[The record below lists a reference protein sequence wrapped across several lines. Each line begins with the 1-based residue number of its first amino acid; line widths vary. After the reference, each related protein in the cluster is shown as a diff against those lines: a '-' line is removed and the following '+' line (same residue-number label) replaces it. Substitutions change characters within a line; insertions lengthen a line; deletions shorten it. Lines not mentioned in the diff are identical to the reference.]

1 MRIAI
6 IDLGTNSVRF
16 DVHTLGEKGGPR
28 LLHREK
34 LMIRLGQGVFV
45 KGRMDPSAMTRGLQ
59 AFEHFRKL
67 GQEFRVQKI
76 VAFGTSALREAQD
89 SHHFVELVREK
100 TGIDVKVISGAE
112 EAKLIAVGVLANE
125 KPPRGPFALVD
136 IGGGSTEVSLCQG
149 KKVLKAHSFPLGTAR
164 LQQVFLK
171 KNPPKAAAIAQL
183 RGYIQ
188 NIVGQ
193 KMASE
198 NWTSAQTIL
207 GSSGTVR
214 AVAKILGSKERA
226 FSVRD
231 LGELVRELSTMN
243 TSQLL
248 DVPGMEAKR
257 VDMIVAGSVLLEEI
271 SRALGAKRIV
281 PSEFSLRDGIVEEE
295 ERLAKTHKLSLI
307 EFHLDDLVARAKRF
321 GGDEA
326 HLHHMAEVAGQ
337 LFDRLRG
344 LHGLAPEWKI
354 YLLATVILRNCGE
367 LIGFAGKEKH
377 AYYIV
382 KQSDFPSMQNW
393 EHEFIARLCLHS
405 SGAKLSPK
413 DMSPLGRDKRRRD
426 AFRKIL
432 ALVRVIDSLDIGPQT
447 TIRLKRVAVDSQAVT
462 IAFGGESTAGI
473 EQLLT
478 DRKKK
483 LFEQTFGRKLVLQR
497 QASLLPLRRRS

>member
-1 MRIAI
+1 MKVAI

-16 DVHTLGEKGGPR
+16 DVHTLGEKSGPK

-34 LMIRLGQGVFV
+34 LMIRLGQGVFL
-45 KGRMDPSAMTRGLQ
+45 KGRMDPSAMARGLQ

-67 GQEFRVQKI
+67 GEMFRVEKI

-89 SHHFVELVREK
+89 SQRFVEMVREK
-100 TGIDVKVISGAE
+100 TGIDVKVISGDE
-112 EAKLIAVGVLANE
+112 EAKLIAMGVLANE

-136 IGGGSTEVSLCQG
+136 IGGGSTEISLCQG
-149 KKVLKAHSFPLGTAR
+149 KRADRGHSFPLGTAR

-171 KNPPKAAAIAQL
+171 KNPPKPAAIQQL

-188 NIVGQ
+188 NILGQ
-193 KMASE
+193 TMDSE
-198 NWTSAQTIL
+198 GWWGTPTIV

-214 AVAKILGSKERA
+214 AVAKILGSKERS
-226 FSVRD
+226 FSVKELSD
-231 LGELVRELSTMN
+231 LVEELSTMN
-243 TSQLL
+243 ASQLL

-271 SRALGAKRIV
+271 AKALGARRIV

-295 ERLAKTHKLSLI
+295 QRLAATRKRSLI
-307 EFHLDDLVARAKRF
+307 EFHKDDLVARAKRF
-321 GGDEA
+321 GGDEK
-326 HLHHMAEVAGQ
+326 HVLHMADVASQ

-344 LHGLAPEWKI
+344 LHGLDGEWKI
-354 YLLATVILRNCGE
+354 YFLATVILRNCGE
-367 LIGFAGKEKH
+367 IIGFAGKEKH

-405 SGAKLSPK
+405 PGAKLSPK
-413 DMSPLGRDKRRRD
+413 DLSPLGRDKKRRD
-426 AFRKIL
+426 AFRKLL
-432 ALVRVIDSLDIGPQT
+432 ALVRVIDALDIGPQT
-447 TIRLKRVAVDSQAVT
+447 TIQLKRVAVDASSVT
-462 IAFGGESTAGI
+462 IAFGGQSTAGI

-483 LFEQTFGRKLVLQR
+483 LFEQVFGRDLVLQR
-497 QASLLPLRRRS
+497 QAGAGSRR

>member
-1 MRIAI
+1 MRVAI

-16 DVHTLGEKGGPR
+16 DVHSLGEKGGPR

-34 LMIRLGQGVFV
+34 LMIRLGQGVFL
-45 KGRMDPSAMTRGLQ
+45 KGRMDPSAMARGLQ

-67 GQEFRVQKI
+67 ATEFRATKI

-89 SHHFVELVREK
+89 SAHFVDIVREN
-100 TGIDVKVISGAE
+100 TGIDVKVISGEE
-112 EAKLIAVGVLANE
+112 EAKLIAIGVLANE
-125 KPPRGPFALVD
+125 KPPAGPFALVD
-136 IGGGSTEVSLCQG
+136 IGGGSTEISLCAG
-149 KKVLKAHSFPLGTAR
+149 KKVHKAHSFPLGTAR

-171 KNPPKAAAIAQL
+171 KNPPRAAAIAQL

-198 NWTSAQTIL
+198 GWKAVNTIM

-214 AVAKILGSKERA
+214 AVAKLLGSKDKS
-226 FSVRD
+226 FSVQD
-231 LGELVRELSTMN
+231 LAELVRELSTMN

-271 SRALGAKRIV
+271 ARALGAKRIV
-281 PSEFSLRDGIVEEE
+281 PTDFSLRDGIVEEE
-295 ERLAKTHKLSLI
+295 RRLAATQKRSLI
-307 EFHLDDLVARAKRF
+307 EFHMDDLISRASRF
-321 GGDEA
+321 GADPK
-326 HLHHMAEVAGQ
+326 HVLHMSEVAGQ

-344 LHGLAPEWKI
+344 LHKLENDWKI
-354 YLLATVILRNCGE
+354 YLLASVILRNCGE
-367 LIGFAGKEKH
+367 IIGFAGREKH
-377 AYYIV
+377 SYYIV

-393 EHEFIARLCLHS
+393 EHEFIARLCLYS
-405 SGAKLSPK
+405 PGAKLTPK
-413 DMSPLGRDKRRRD
+413 DLAPVGGDKKRKD

-447 TIRLKRVAVDSQAVT
+447 TIQFKKVKVDARAVT

-473 EQLLT
+473 EELLT

-483 LFEQTFGRKLVLQR
+483 LFEQTYGRKLVLQR
-497 QASLLPLRRRS
+497 HAGLLPLRRRG